1 MTTTFVNG
9 TGNVIGSHSAQDFTW
24 AGRAET
30 ETATH
35 TPEMEQPYAGPIT
48 EPLGSE
54 VQFGAEKGSGDAS
67 MPMLLGG
74 FATLVGIGG
83 LVGILIGGQKFVQDI
98 PWYLGGGI
106 IRGVKTSWD
115 SKDGANKMLMG
126 MTYVALLYLGQA
138 AFFSTY
144 AYRKSVAGR
153 LGA

>member
-35 TPEMEQPYAGPIT
+35 SPEMEQPFAGPIT

-54 VQFGAEKGSGDAS
+54 VQFGADGKRDVS

-83 LVGILIGGQKFVQDI
+83 LFGIAFGGLKFVEDI

-106 IRGVKTSWD
+106 IRGVQTSWS

-126 MTYVALLYLGQA
+126 MTYIALLYLGQA

-144 AYRKSVAGR
+144 SYRKSVAGR